1 VLVYPTVATA
11 GVRTAQWHL
20 PLLRRWGDAE
30 SHQPA
35 LRVDPTG
42 WVGVVGPKSFHY
54 SNAMSDLDQIRRYAK
69 KVLVAS
75 LLLVLSWLF
84 YMAGYTMGSGK

>member
-1 VLVYPTVATA
+1 
-11 GVRTAQWHL
+11 
-20 PLLRRWGDAE
+20 
-30 SHQPA
+30 
-35 LRVDPTG
+35 
-42 WVGVVGPKSFHY
+42 
-54 SNAMSDLDQIRRYAK
+54 MSDLDQIRRYAK